1 MKTLVIALVL
11 LAAVVG
17 IAMLVVKSRR
27 TARIES
33 ARKLAQVQAQRR
45 SEPVRLAAPT
55 PSIAQRTRPVRYSGG
70 VAKAATSPKRKATET
85 YYASSQDTSYAAPDF
100 GYADYSYDSGSS
112 YTDSGNSGSSSGSSY
127 DSGSSSSSYDSGSS
141 SSSSDSGS
149 SW

>member
-11 LAAVVG
+11 LAAVIG
-17 IAMLVVKSRR
+17 IAMVVIKARR
-27 TARIES
+27 ASRIES
-33 ARKLAQVQAQRR
+33 ARKLAQAQATRR
-45 SEPVRLAAPT
+45 SEPIRLAAPA
-55 PSIAQRTRPVRYSGG
+55 PGIAQRTRPVRYSGG
-70 VAKAATSPKRKATET
+70 VAKAAPSPKRKPSET
-85 YYASSQDTSYAAPDF
+85 YYTSSQDSAYAAPDF

-112 YTDSGNSGSSSGSSY
+112 YTGSSSSSSY